1 MDLWDWEM
9 DEFFNRGN
17 AFDLLTDETLCTNC
31 QFSFG
36 SRPWKET
43 SPDSQRVDDIFP
55 RRSQVL
61 GNEKWFSSNLQVDDV
76 HFKRLSDTKAF
87 NQFVA
92 APTICCCA
100 FLRTV
105 KIDASRGIFNFFLS
119 FACEQHHLIC
129 RTLNK
134 VYCFLWKLLALT
146 DYNRVHW
153 FYTRDDMGLLF
164 VLNIHWI
171 PSEVLCADYFSQ
183 RGGNLPTSLSTGELN
198 EHLKLRLSHH
208 GTRKKPQHLYVLIFN
223 RSFYSSL
230 KISQHCCLKIK
241 GNAVYRR
248 QKTKKIYDFKNVLKW
263 DKKWGNSC
271 VDEIR
276 GHLET
281 IETSNQSRRW
291 SAFVSEPFDQN
302 NIFNPRLYQR
312 K

>member
-134 VYCFLWKLLALT
+134 VYCFLWKLLAST

-208 GTRKKPQHLYVLIFN
+208 GTRKKPQHLYVLICN

-230 KISQHCCLKIK
+230 KISQHCCLKKK
-241 GNAVYRR
+241 GNAVFFR
-248 QKTKKIYDFKNVLKW
+248 QKNK
-263 DKKWGNSC
+263 
-271 VDEIR
+271 
-276 GHLET
+276 
-281 IETSNQSRRW
+281 
-291 SAFVSEPFDQN
+291 QN
-302 NIFNPRLYQR
+302 ILF
-312 K
+312 

>member
-105 KIDASRGIFNFFLS
+105 KIDASRGIFNFFLLLLVNNIIWS
-119 FACEQHHLIC
+119 AAHWTRSIVFSGNFLLRLI
-129 RTLNK
+129 
-134 VYCFLWKLLALT
+134 
-146 DYNRVHW
+146 NRVHW
-153 FYTRDDMGLLF
+153 FYGKYIWGWF
-164 VLNIHWI
+164 SSWI
-171 PSEVLCADYFSQ
+171 SIGS
-183 RGGNLPTSLSTGELN
+183 
-198 EHLKLRLSHH
+198 HLKFYAPTISLKEEVIYPLLSQLGSWMNISSSVYH
-208 GTRKKPQHLYVLIFN
+208 TMEPEKSRNICM
-223 RSFYSSL
+223 YSSSIAL
-230 KISQHCCLKIK
+230 FIL
-241 GNAVYRR
+241 
-248 QKTKKIYDFKNVLKW
+248 VLKFP
-263 DKKWGNSC
+263 STA
-271 VDEIR
+271 V
-276 GHLET
+276 
-281 IETSNQSRRW
+281 
-291 SAFVSEPFDQN
+291 
-302 NIFNPRLYQR
+302 
-312 K
+312 

>member
-43 SPDSQRVDDIFP
+43 SPASQRADDIFP

-105 KIDASRGIFNFFLS
+105 KIDASRGIFNFFFA

-134 VYCFLWKLLALT
+134 VYCFLWKLLAST
-146 DYNRVHW
+146 DKQGPLVLWEVYAADFRPEYPLDPIW
-153 FYTRDDMGLLF
+153 SSMRRLF
-164 VLNIHWI
+164 
-171 PSEVLCADYFSQ
+171 
-183 RGGNLPTSLSTGELN
+183 LS
-198 EHLKLRLSHH
+198 K
-208 GTRKKPQHLYVLIFN
+208 
-223 RSFYSSL
+223 
-230 KISQHCCLKIK
+230 
-241 GNAVYRR
+241 RR
-248 QKTKKIYDFKNVLKW
+248 
-263 DKKWGNSC
+263 
-271 VDEIR
+271 
-276 GHLET
+276 
-281 IETSNQSRRW
+281 
-291 SAFVSEPFDQN
+291 
-302 NIFNPRLYQR
+302 
-312 K
+312 